1 MLAGLGKG
9 LLLRLGAYALFVFGF
24 WLLFQAFERSNIAMG
39 VGGGAAILAAM
50 WAMVGFRRLPS
61 YKSQAYKSQGQSK
74 APEGDVDSNSG
85 HGPRL

>member
-9 LLLRLGAYALFVFGF
+9 LLLRLGAYALFVCGF

-50 WAMVGFRRLPS
+50 WAMVGFRRAPS
-61 YKSQAYKSQGQSK
+61 LRSK
-74 APEGDVDSNSG
+74 APEDKIDSDSGDG
-85 HGPRL
+85 QRP